1 MAKTMTKK
9 TTVNEDEL
17 PQYSTWS
24 EEDRAAFRSWLKS
37 LLKSDI
43 INLTFR
49 KNDGTMRE
57 MRCTLRDEY
66 LIESKTTTEPKKPR
80 KVSEDSI
87 AVIDLDKNEWR
98 SFRYDSVKRVN
109 FTIGQE

>member
-1 MAKTMTKK
+1 MAKTTTK
-9 TTVNEDEL
+9 TTVNQNESS
-17 PQYSTWS
+17 QYSTWG

-43 INLTFR
+43 VNLTFR

-66 LIESKTTTEPKKPR
+66 LIESKSTTEPKKPR

-109 FTIGQE
+109 FTIAQE

>member
-1 MAKTMTKK
+1 MAKTTTKK
-9 TTVNEDEL
+9 LTVNEDEL
-17 PQYSTWS
+17 PQYLTWG
-24 EEDRAAFRSWLKS
+24 EEDRKAFRSWLKS

-43 INLTFR
+43 VNLTFR

-66 LIESKTTTEPKKPR
+66 LIESKSTTEPKKPR

-109 FTIGQE
+109 FTIRQE